1 MFSNPKPKVTFSRH
15 PPLFALCISPLLSAS
30 PFSFS
35 LLHLFSLIF
44 LHAQLLDYNLL
55 VVKLL
60 LHASSAPK
68 FEEVLVYLNLNALS
82 AAPSSYSLSLISQIC
97 LLLFYTFYLCLSSL
111 IFACSWPKC
120 CGFVVL
126 DNFSRFI
133 CWPRSTY
140 AFV

>member
-1 MFSNPKPKVTFSRH
+1 MFSNPKPKVTFNRH
-15 PPLFALCISPLLSAS
+15 PLSLLSAS
-30 PFSFS
+30 PPSFLHLS
-35 LLHLFSLIF
+35 FPFLSLHLFSLIF

-111 IFACSWPKC
+111 RFACSWPKC